1 MLQIGDQ
8 VAGYVLRRALGE
20 GGFGVV
26 YLADDLA
33 LGRSVAVKVMAE
45 GSADDVSLRDRFR
58 QEARHAARL
67 DHAHVVPVYAAGE
80 DRGRLYLAMR
90 YVPGEDLSRRLRRT
104 GPVPPAQ
111 ALDWVLQ
118 VGSALDA
125 AHGQRLLHR
134 DVKPANVLLTRDHTG
149 RDHLYL
155 ADFGIS
161 QALQGTSARL
171 TRAVGTL
178 DYCAPEVFED
188 APVDPRTDLYALAC
202 LTVELLVGRP
212 PFSAPTEAGVISG
225 HLHGHPPQ
233 VSASVPGVP
242 RQVDAVLGTALAK
255 RRQDRQASVAV
266 FTSALTEALEG
277 HPGQHRPAAA
287 PRSPAAGDGVARAA
301 TAPLPSRRPQAPAAA
316 GSHPGFRPVTP
327 RQAHVRHR
335 RRRGLV
341 WLAVVLV
348 LTGASLVL
356 DRQADAGEPSG
367 RADCSAA
374 SAQSTGGGCTSSP

>member
-202 LTVELLVGRP
+202 LTVGCWSAVHRSRRP
-212 PFSAPTEAGVISG
+212 
-225 HLHGHPPQ
+225 
-233 VSASVPGVP
+233 
-242 RQVDAVLGTALAK
+242 R
-255 RRQDRQASVAV
+255 
-266 FTSALTEALEG
+266 
-277 HPGQHRPAAA
+277 RPASSRATSTA
-287 PRSPAAGDGVARAA
+287 TRPRSPRACPASPARSTPSSARPSPSGDRTARRRWRS
-301 TAPLPSRRPQAPAAA
+301 SR
-316 GSHPGFRPVTP
+316 P
-327 RQAHVRHR
+327 RSPRRSRGTRVSTGRR
-335 RRRGLV
+335 RRRGHRQPG
-341 WLAVVLV
+341 
-348 LTGASLVL
+348 TASPGLP
-356 DRQADAGEPSG
+356 RRRSRHAGRRHRRLPA
-367 RADCSAA
+367 RTRA
-374 SAQSTGGGCTSSP
+374 SAR